1 MRKVVTNI
9 LMVAVVV
16 MGLFVAPITAEA
28 IDFPN
33 KPVTLVVPYG
43 TGGASDV
50 LARALGSKLSTKW
63 DQTVIIANR
72 PGASTTIGAGVV
84 ARARPDGYT
93 LLLGVPPLVTSL
105 YIYDQPPYTKDSFEP
120 ISYVATYPFVLAV
133 GKDSKFNSLAALI
146 EHARTNP
153 GMTYASV
160 GAGST
165 PHLVG
170 ELFARSANLK
180 LNHIPY
186 TSGGQ
191 ATLDLRAGRIGFY
204 AGHPLE
210 VLPQLKDGGVRALT
224 VLSRERLAVL
234 PGVPSAAE
242 LGYPQLE
249 ASGWTAILAP
259 KGTPS
264 EIVEKISSD
273 VRDVIK
279 DPTFANVFE
288 SQGAIFIGS
297 GRAELSALLAAEHA
311 KYGPLIKEIGIKLA
325 E

>member
-1 MRKVVTNI
+1 
-9 LMVAVVV
+9 
-16 MGLFVAPITAEA
+16 
-28 IDFPN
+28 
-33 KPVTLVVPYG
+33 
-43 TGGASDV
+43 
-50 LARALGSKLSTKW
+50 
-63 DQTVIIANR
+63 
-72 PGASTTIGAGVV
+72 
-84 ARARPDGYT
+84 
-93 LLLGVPPLVTSL
+93 
-105 YIYDQPPYTKDSFEP
+105 
-120 ISYVATYPFVLAV
+120 
-133 GKDSKFNSLAALI
+133 
-146 EHARTNP
+146 
-153 GMTYASV
+153 MTYASV

-170 ELFARSANLK
+170 ELFARSANLQ

-191 ATLDLRAGRIGFY
+191 ATLDLRAGRIDFY

-210 VLPQLKDGGVRALT
+210 VIPQLKDGGIRALI

-242 LGYPQLE
+242 AGYPQLE

-259 KGTPS
+259 KGTPN

-273 VRDVIK
+273 VRDVTK

-288 SQGAIFIGS
+288 SQGAVFIGS
-297 GRAELSALLAAEHA
+297 GPAELSALLAEEHA
-311 KYGPLIKEIGIKLA
+311 KYGPLIRAIGIKPA